1 MKKANIIKSVAV
13 LSMLTMVGGGVI
25 VAQAAANNSNG
36 LFGGRGMGKIM
47 EKRADLTTEQK
58 ADIQVKMEAIRTA
71 LKNND
76 FNAWVVAVKAID
88 ANSPQLREVTATNF
102 ADFVAK
108 HVEREAEMTARK
120 TKQEAVKSALA
131 NSDYSAWVSAV
142 KAENPDCPLLTKIT
156 SNNFASYV
164 QAFKLREQSNQIL
177 KDLGVEG
184 EGFGMEIHGKGGQE
198 GMGMMSVGKMHGR
211 AMGSEK

>member
-1 MKKANIIKSVAV
+1 MKKVNIIKSVAV

-25 VAQAAANNSNG
+25 VAQAATNNSNG
-36 LFGGRGMGKIM
+36 FFGGRGMGKIM

-58 ADIQVKMEAIRTA
+58 ADMQAKMEAVRTA

-76 FNAWVVAVKAID
+76 YNAWVVAVKAID

-102 ADFVAK
+102 AEYVAK
-108 HVEREAEMTARK
+108 HAEREAEKVAREK
-120 TKQEAVKSALA
+120 KQEAIKSALT
-131 NSDYSAWVSAV
+131 NGNYSAWVVAV

-156 SNNFASYV
+156 SSNFASYV

-184 EGFGMEIHGKGGQE
+184 EGFGLKNHREGGPV
-198 GMGMMSVGKMHGR
+198 GMGMMGLGKMHGR
-211 AMGSEK
+211 GMNSEK